1 MSALVSRHGV
11 SRRGFTLAAA
21 AAVLWPVPGFRPAAA
36 AEDDPAAAFIRGLG
50 DRTIRVLRDKAH
62 TSFAERE
69 AAFRELMVEG
79 FDIPMV
85 GRFVLGRHWRT
96 ASEEQRREYARVFV
110 DFIVRVYASRF
121 DSYGGERFAVEKVIP
136 DESGD
141 KIVRARIESPA
152 GGDPI
157 TIDFRVRPKEGG
169 HKVIDV
175 NVEGISMLH
184 THRVEFASVVNRK
197 GFDGLLSELR
207 NRIETPGAATAD

>member
-1 MSALVSRHGV
+1 M
-11 SRRGFTLAAA
+11 LAAA
-21 AAVLWPVPGFRPAAA
+21 AAVLWPVPGFRPAGAA
-36 AEDDPAAAFIRGLG
+36 GDDPAAAFIGALG
-50 DRTIRVLRDKAH
+50 DRTIQVLRDKAH

-121 DSYGGERFAVEKVIP
+121 DSYGGERFTVEKVIP

-184 THRVEFASVVNRK
+184 THRVEFTSVINRK
-197 GFDGLLSELR
+197 GFDGLLRELR
-207 NRIETPGAATAD
+207 SRIETPAGAAAPD

>member
-1 MSALVSRHGV
+1 M
-11 SRRGFTLAAA
+11 LAAA
-21 AAVLWPVPGFRPAAA
+21 AAVLWPVPGFRPAGAA
-36 AEDDPAAAFIRGLG
+36 GDDPAAAFIGALG
-50 DRTIRVLRDKAH
+50 DRTIQVLRDKAH

-121 DSYGGERFAVEKVIP
+121 DSYGGERFTVEKVIP

-184 THRVEFASVVNRK
+184 THRVEFTSVINRK
-197 GFDGLLSELR
+197 GFDGLLRELR
-207 NRIETPGAATAD
+207 SRIETPTGAAPD